1 MSPSPSFS
9 ERDPARLRA
18 FVRRHPFA
26 TIVVKTKDPVPVV
39 AHVPCLLDDEPAP
52 WGTLRFHVGLSNPI
66 VAAIHVARPVL
77 AVFHGPDGYVSPSWY
92 RDPVHHV
99 PTWNYAVVH
108 AYGRAL
114 ALSQRADAA
123 RLLADLS
130 REHEG
135 PEPAWTFGSLD
146 ATLREELIPEIAYYR
161 VEIARLEGIFKL
173 SQNREP
179 EDRERVRLAFERR
192 GRADDREM
200 AAEMGKRAPMSPP

>member
-1 MSPSPSFS
+1 MSPSPIFS

-26 TIVVKTKDPVPVV
+26 TILVKTAAPVPIV

-52 WGTLRFHVGLSNPI
+52 LGQLRFHVARAHPI
-66 VAAIHVARPVL
+66 VEAIHHVRPVL
-77 AVFHGPDGYVSPSWY
+77 AVFHGPDGYVSPAWY

-108 AYGRAL
+108 AYGKAMEL
-114 ALSQRADAA
+114 GARADAA
-123 RLLADLS
+123 RLLADLT

-135 PEPAWTFGSLD
+135 PDPAWTFGTLD
-146 ATLREELIPEIAYYR
+146 PALREELIPEIAYYR
-161 VEIARLEGIFKL
+161 VPLTGLEGIFKL

-179 EDRERVRLAFERR
+179 EDRERVRRAFERR
-192 GRADDREM
+192 GRADDLEM
-200 AAEMGKRAPMSPP
+200 AEEMGRGR